1 MDAEKQEVIKR
12 QSAHDYVYCPEC
24 GTKVMHDSGC
34 VTCPSCGWSSYK
46 GGEEVGRPKGST
58 KLTKDIQDKIVSAI
72 RLGNYMETAA
82 AYAGISKDTLYAWL
96 KRGQR
101 EKEKKEKDPSYE
113 IPKYERQF
121 VRFSDAVEKAL
132 AEAEMRDVMIIYEAS
147 KEQWQAAA
155 WRLERKFPD
164 RWGRKLSV
172 EGKQELIIPR
182 VEIVYENTDTED

>member
-1 MDAEKQEVIKR
+1 
-12 QSAHDYVYCPEC
+12 
-24 GTKVMHDSGC
+24 
-34 VTCPSCGWSSYK
+34 
-46 GGEEVGRPKGST
+46 VGRPKGST

-101 EKEKKEKDPSYE
+101 EKEKKAKDPNYQ
-113 IPKYERQF
+113 IPKYERKF
-121 VRFSDAVEKAL
+121 VAFSDAVEKAL

>member
-1 MDAEKQEVIKR
+1 
-12 QSAHDYVYCPEC
+12 
-24 GTKVMHDSGC
+24 
-34 VTCPSCGWSSYK
+34 
-46 GGEEVGRPKGST
+46 
-58 KLTKDIQDKIVSAI
+58 
-72 RLGNYMETAA
+72 METAA

-182 VEIVYENTDTED
+182 VEIIYENTDTED